1 MEGTMRNKAIIALM
15 GIFLAFLAVASPA
28 QESGGV
34 FAPYVSR
41 LRIGVKD
48 DLIILTWEDSPD
60 SSGGLLVYRAPN
72 PITSANLPSAAM
84 VGKVPYGQGR
94 FEDRPGSQSEWY
106 YAVLSLDESG
116 APYEFFLPF
125 KNATAVGVHPESPSL
140 AALPS
145 DAESF
150 VDARFLTAK
159 VESDAVVLKFGV
171 SPSGHR
177 LVFYRSPDP
186 ISSSLAVLSASIVTI
201 VDDTVGEVRDYPVP
215 GIGYYYAV
223 IDEKRLKEGG
233 VYIQPG
239 ANATLSPAKVEA
251 GAFRVGLPEV
261 SPLSRSI
268 PLPFRIIDNAIGS
281 GERLGTAYE
290 APSSDPS
297 SPDVE
302 KAIDR
307 ILKLLPTRNVNA
319 PSLVLVERDA
329 SSPGTGEDY
338 TLASIVNECIVKS
351 DWTNAISQ
359 LEKFLS
365 LRRAESTERRARFYL
380 GQAYALNGNF
390 RDALFSLLVAQERYY
405 LETRD
410 WIAYCLDELHS
421 GRDS

>member
-1 MEGTMRNKAIIALM
+1 MRRTAVISLIGL
-15 GIFLAFLAVASPA
+15 FLVSLPAASAA

-48 DLIILTWEDSPD
+48 ELIVLSWEDSPD
-60 SSGGLLVYRAPN
+60 SSGPLLIYRAQS
-72 PITSANLPSAAM
+72 PITSSNLPSATL

-94 FEDRPGSQSEWY
+94 FEDRPGPQSEWY
-106 YAVLSLDESG
+106 YAILSLDESG

-125 KNATAVGVHPESPSL
+125 RNATAVGVRPESPSV
-140 AALPS
+140 ASLPTE
-145 DAESF
+145 AEGF
-150 VDARFLTAK
+150 VDARFLTAN

-186 ISSSLAVLSASIVTI
+186 ISSSLSVLSASIVSI
-201 VDDTVGEVRDYPVP
+201 VDDTVNEVRDYPVP

-239 ANATLSPAKVEA
+239 ANATLTPAKVEA
-251 GAFRVGLPEV
+251 GAFRIGLPEV

-268 PLPFRIIDNAIGS
+268 PLPYRIIDNAIGS

-290 APSSDPS
+290 TPSSDPAG
-297 SPDVE
+297 PDVE

-307 ILKLLPTRNVNA
+307 ILKLIPARKADA

-329 SSPGTGEDY
+329 AGSATGEDY
-338 TLASIVNECIVKS
+338 TLASIVSECIVKS
-351 DWTNAISQ
+351 DWNNAISQ

-365 LRRAESTERRARFYL
+365 IRRAETTERRARFYL
-380 GQAYALNGNF
+380 GQAYAMNGKY

-405 LETRD
+405 LETRE
-410 WIAYCLDELHS
+410 WIAYCLDELRS